1 VNRVSF
7 PVLSYTS
14 EEQKIKCEGF
24 NWDTRTFGRISPQ
37 SEAFGQEFRTK
48 IIEEGFEKKTSAR
61 SVTRTRDLQIS
72 QEIKD
77 ASYKSPY
84 ESGAPTD

>member
-1 VNRVSF
+1 M
-7 PVLSYTS
+7 VLFTNNLVRTKKKCF
-14 EEQKIKCEGF
+14 EQK
-24 NWDTRTFGRISPQ
+24 NQ
-37 SEAFGQEFRTK
+37 N
-48 IIEEGFEKKTSAR
+48 AR

>member
-1 VNRVSF
+1 MLLFSF
-7 PVLSYTS
+7 NEELLSNFAPKYFLPIGYTLKYY
-14 EEQKIKCEGF
+14 ELKNQ
-24 NWDTRTFGRISPQ
+24 N
-37 SEAFGQEFRTK
+37 
-48 IIEEGFEKKTSAR
+48 AR